1 MAVTTWVAEPLSK
14 LAQRMVLALI
24 SAPRASIAEGT
35 ELSIMSGSELVI
47 TCVIHDC
54 PQSPLHVF
62 WYHGDRVVN
71 YDNRY
76 SKVNI
81 TNLPPVQQ
89 KQMPQQHSWNNAID
103 SGRPVSRLTIHN
115 ANKQHSGSY
124 VCAPIDSTPATV
136 HVHVFHGTFVS
147 VTWALYLLLFLHD
160 GERLSYVWTVTR

>member
-1 MAVTTWVAEPLSK
+1 
-14 LAQRMVLALI
+14 MVLALI

-76 SKVNI
+76 SRVNI

-89 KQMPQQHSWNNAID
+89 KQMPQQHSRNNAID

-147 VTWALYLLLFLHD
+147 IT
-160 GERLSYVWTVTR
+160 